1 MNKQSLAKLI
11 KAGESETLEF
21 KERWTDTA
29 LETLSAFAN
38 QQGGRLLIGVTNDGD
53 LRGWNGK
60 DAELNV
66 LASKISDL
74 VKIQPSV
81 EQIKINNSNV
91 VVIAVM
97 PSGLPIAYHGRY
109 FKRVAGTT
117 REMNADELGRL
128 FLTKMGITWD
138 SIEGAFSWDEFDLE
152 TINEFINNARP
163 RLPHLN
169 QNEPVSRI
177 FEKLE
182 LLHDGKPTRGALM
195 LFGKNPQRHFVSAQ
209 VHIGRFREGGIIA
222 DDKLL
227 TGNLFRLLNKAMEL
241 LSFYLKV
248 RLEINHHDIVRDASR
263 DLRRKEI
270 WDYPLDALREALLNA
285 LIHRDYFDASGDIMV
300 RVHDNRIIISNPGEL
315 PAGMTV
321 DELKVKGHRSV
332 PRNPLMAKV
341 LYYSGLIE
349 KWGTGTTSIIEL
361 CKQSN
366 LPEPQF
372 KSEKG
377 WFEVSFSSGAPD
389 LERLDKTMPT
399 ERQKIIFEQLQSSG
413 KISVSDY
420 ALRAA
425 VSTATAKRDISDL
438 VSKGL
443 LIKSGTTGRGV
454 YYRLS
459 DSTVSQTAQTAHKR
473 LINGSYSRKT
483 GSSERGK

>member
-60 DAELNV
+60 DSELNA

-81 EQIKINNSNV
+81 EQISVNNFNV

-138 SIEGAFSWDEFDLE
+138 SIEGAFNWDEFDLE

-195 LFGKNPQRHFVSAQ
+195 LFGKNPQRYFVSAQ
-209 VHIGRFREGGIIA
+209 VHIGRFREGGVIA

-227 TGNLFRLLNKAMEL
+227 TGNLFRLLNKTMDL

-349 KWGTGTTSIIEL
+349 KWGTGTTRMIEVCL
-361 CKQSN
+361 EN
-366 LPEPQF
+366 GLPEPEF
-372 KSEKG
+372 KSGKG
-377 WFEVSFSSGAPD
+377 WFEISFSTQIYRDELWNKLG
-389 LERLDKTMPT
+389 LN
-399 ERQKIIFEQLQSSG
+399 ERQIQAMQYLSSAG
-413 KISVSDY
+413 RITNAEYRRFIGVPVY
-420 ALRAA
+420 
-425 VSTATAKRDISDL
+425 TAKRDLAVL
-438 VSKGL
+438 VEKGL
-443 LIKSGTTGRGV
+443 LKKEGPAGKAV
-454 YYRLS
+454 YYVL
-459 DSTVSQTAQTAHKR
+459 DVMKYAEK
-473 LINGSYSRKT
+473 
-483 GSSERGK
+483 

>member
-38 QQGGRLLIGVTNDGD
+38 QQGGRLLIGVTDDGD

-60 DAELNV
+60 DAELNA

-81 EQIKINNSNV
+81 EQISVNNCNV
-91 VVIAVM
+91 VVIAVI

-138 SIEGAFSWDEFDLE
+138 SIEGAFNWDEFDLE
-152 TINEFINNARP
+152 TINDFINNARP

-169 QNEPVSRI
+169 QNEPVSRV

-332 PRNPLMAKV
+332 PRNPLMAKA

-349 KWGTGTTSIIEL
+349 KWGTGTTRMIEVCL
-361 CKQSN
+361 EN
-366 LPEPQF
+366 GLPEPEF
-372 KSEKG
+372 KSGKG
-377 WFEVSFSSGAPD
+377 WFEISFSTQIYRDEVWNKLG
-389 LERLDKTMPT
+389 LN
-399 ERQKIIFEQLQSSG
+399 ERQIQAMQYLNRVGRITNAEYRRFIG
-413 KISVSDY
+413 VPVY
-420 ALRAA
+420 
-425 VSTATAKRDISDL
+425 TAKRDLAVL
-438 VSKGL
+438 VEKGL
-443 LIKSGTTGRGV
+443 LKKEGPAGKAV
-454 YYRLS
+454 YYVL
-459 DSTVSQTAQTAHKR
+459 DEMKYAEK
-473 LINGSYSRKT
+473 
-483 GSSERGK
+483 

>member
-1 MNKQSLAKLI
+1 MNKKALAQLI

-60 DAELNV
+60 DAELNA

-81 EQIKINNSNV
+81 EQICVNNCNV

-138 SIEGAFSWDEFDLE
+138 SIEGAFNWDEFDLE

-169 QNEPVSRI
+169 QNEAVSRI

-209 VHIGRFREGGIIA
+209 VHIGRFREGGVIA

-227 TGNLFRLLNKAMEL
+227 TGNLFRLLNKTMEL

-349 KWGTGTTSIIEL
+349 KWGTGTTRMIEV
-361 CKQSN
+361 CREN
-366 LPEPQF
+366 GLPEPEF
-372 KSEKG
+372 ESGKG
-377 WFEVSFSSGAPD
+377 WFEISFSTRIYRDELWNKLG
-389 LERLDKTMPT
+389 LN
-399 ERQKIIFEQLQSSG
+399 ERQIQAMQYLSSAG
-413 KISVSDY
+413 RITNSEYRRFIGVPVY
-420 ALRAA
+420 
-425 VSTATAKRDISDL
+425 TAKRDLAVL
-438 VSKGL
+438 VDKGL
-443 LIKSGTTGRGV
+443 LKKEGPAGKAV
-454 YYRLS
+454 YYVL
-459 DSTVSQTAQTAHKR
+459 DVMKYAEK
-473 LINGSYSRKT
+473 
-483 GSSERGK
+483 